1 MIIDNDLYIIE
12 YRVYFEETSLEGKKA
27 TNYILIKL
35 LTLMHVQSENGNV
48 MIKRRP
54 AKHVRTNAQNPGPS
68 GSAENKIQK
77 KEFYNLGL
85 IMIPHNYQ
93 GGIVL

>member
-1 MIIDNDLYIIE
+1 
-12 YRVYFEETSLEGKKA
+12 
-27 TNYILIKL
+27 
-35 LTLMHVQSENGNV
+35 MHVQSENGNV

-77 KEFYNLGL
+77 KR
-85 IMIPHNYQ
+85 
-93 GGIVL
+93 VLQFRSNNDTT